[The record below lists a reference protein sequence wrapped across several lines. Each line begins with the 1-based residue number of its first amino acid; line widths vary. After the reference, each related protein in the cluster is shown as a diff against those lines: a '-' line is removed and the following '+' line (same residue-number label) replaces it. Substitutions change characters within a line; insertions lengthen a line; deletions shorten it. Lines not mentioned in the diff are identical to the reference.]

1 VEGGEGPCMKEGAGH
16 RLSGQ
21 GRHQAGGGGGREQG
35 PRGTA
40 ARREVEWTR
49 GGSETMNKGQLKF
62 CHFLPLVKLWSNVCT
77 CTHIHF

>member
-1 VEGGEGPCMKEGAGH
+1 VNGGDGPCMTAGAGH

-21 GRHQAGGGGGREQG
+21 GRHQAGGGRGCEQG
-35 PRGTA
+35 TRGTA
-40 ARREVEWTR
+40 ARWEVEWTR
-49 GGSETMNKGQLKF
+49 GGSETGNKGQLKF